1 MSTFQRG
8 PQGKRRDA
16 KSITMN
22 KFTALDEDIASRYDY
37 DDEEPEVIR
46 RTKMQIDPVRFIR
59 EAMQARKDRQMLRST
74 GGQQRN
80 KQIVFQVTVR
90 GIGKGKMNKEY
101 VLKALHDA
109 VEEFKPIAPVIDN
122 NNLTFYVI
130 EKEEAE
136 AVKSMSRRI
145 TERNRPANK
154 YMIIYR
160 SIPAPW
166 EVISPKIKQLIQEA
180 LQGRYIAGTNTL
192 DLSDFASDKVFT
204 SKGVHAPLFQN
215 GIMIAVAEVVR
226 EKYAGIRSLS
236 LKGNRLRSLD
246 FASSLAFRA
255 PNVKELD
262 LSSNS
267 LTRIEELEKIR
278 GWPVESLHIENNGLC
293 QKYTDGASYT
303 SAVHEYFPRVT
314 YLDGITVQVNPFK
327 LNEVAQLEESGLP
340 PIRPG
345 FCRDEGTRSL
355 VETFLSEYFNL
366 YDGQET
372 KTRENL
378 IGAYDDDATFTYS
391 IHVLPDA
398 GSYVTKGDDETFKQ
412 YLRSSH
418 NIIHM
423 EKWRNYRE
431 KIVYRGSMDVAVQ
444 LKNMPPTQHI
454 AESFILDFTFV
465 SEALMA
471 FTLQGLFRDGADAFA
486 KDGSVKFF
494 VRNFV
499 VVPKGPGYVSS
510 EANVFSP
517 IHFRKMAIISDI
529 LSITPV
535 NVDRIVRY
543 RAMLK
548 KAEEATNQPQPGP
561 SGVQAMPLDAQMAA
575 MGSSSNPPP
584 TPQPEYDR
592 ADPQIQAA
600 MVDQF
605 SQQSGMKAEW
615 SRKCLEDQNWDF
627 EAAGR
632 AFLEVRDKIPREAF
646 A

>member
-1 MSTFQRG
+1 
-8 PQGKRRDA
+8 
-16 KSITMN
+16 
-22 KFTALDEDIASRYDY
+22 
-37 DDEEPEVIR
+37 PEVVR
-46 RTKMQIDPVRFIR
+46 RRKIPADPVRSVLEVMR
-59 EAMQARKDRQMLRST
+59 ARKERQMLRST

-80 KQIVFQVTVR
+80 KQFVFQITVR

-109 VEEFKPIAPVIDN
+109 VEDFKPIAPVIDN
-122 NNLTFYVI
+122 NNLTFFVH

-145 TERNRPANK
+145 TERNCPANK

-160 SIPAPW
+160 SVPAPW
-166 EVISPKIKQLIQEA
+166 EFINPKIKQLIQEV
-180 LQGRYIAGTNTL
+180 LQSRYIAGNTL
-192 DLSDFASDKVFT
+192 DLSDFASDKVFAA
-204 SKGVHAPLFQN
+204 KGVHAPLFQN

-226 EKYAGIRSLS
+226 EKYSDIRSLS

-246 FASSLAFRA
+246 FVSSLVFRA

-267 LTRIEELEKIR
+267 LSRIEELEKIR
-278 GWPVESLHIENNGLC
+278 GWPVESLHLENNGLC
-293 QKYTDGASYT
+293 RKYTDGASYT

-355 VETFLSEYFNL
+355 VETFLSEYFSL
-366 YDGQET
+366 YDGPET

-378 IGAYDDDATFTYS
+378 TGAYDDDATFTYS
-391 IHVLPDA
+391 IHVLPNP
-398 GSYVTKGDDETFKQ
+398 GSYVTNRDDETFKQ

-418 NIIHM
+418 NIMHM

-431 KIVYRGSMDVAVQ
+431 KIVYRGSMDIAVQ
-444 LKNMPPTQHI
+444 LKNMPATQHI
-454 AESFILDFTFV
+454 ADSFVLDFTV
-465 SEALMA
+465 VTEALMA

-486 KDGSVKFF
+486 KGGSVKFF

-499 VVPKGPGYVSS
+499 VVPKGPG
-510 EANVFSP
+510 
-517 IHFRKMAIISDI
+517 KMAIISDI

-548 KAEEATNQPQPGP
+548 KTEEAAAQPQPGP
-561 SGVQAMPLDAQMAA
+561 SGVPPMPLDAQMAA

-584 TPQPEYDR
+584 TPQPTYDR

-600 MVDQF
+600 MVEQF
-605 SQQSGMKAEW
+605 SQQSGMKPEW
-615 SRKCLEDQNWDF
+615 SRKCLVDQNWDF

-632 AFLEVRDKIPREAF
+632 VFLEVRDKIPREAF